1 METPISTVRSSSKG
15 QPQPDVRCAPHPL
28 PSALSG
34 LRPFRFRPG
43 HPAPD
48 AAGPGARS
56 DGGLQQEHKRR
67 RPPSPRIRCHLSAQV
82 MNSSI
87 IPRSS
92 TLQSSDPR
100 APAMTAVRGIGG
112 GRVRRGRAIL
122 ALLPGDGGRVPRGYV
137 PMVLVGD
144 CEERRIMVRVRR
156 DAQARSHGGRSGDG
170 RAAVPSFAGS
180 PAAPAGS
187 SRCSAWR
194 AKLDRS
200 I

>member
-1 METPISTVRSSSKG
+1 MLPFHGPPIRSACQS
-15 QPQPDVRCAPHPL
+15 DAYITHL
-28 PSALSG
+28 HAASALTPSTH
-34 LRPFRFRPG
+34 RKTK
-43 HPAPD
+43 AS
-48 AAGPGARS
+48 AAS
-56 DGGLQQEHKRR
+56 VQL
-67 RPPSPRIRCHLSAQV
+67 I
-82 MNSSI
+82 NSSI
-87 IPRSS
+87 TPRHSTS

-122 ALLPGDGGRVPRGYV
+122 ALLLGDGGRVPRGYV

-144 CEERRIMVRVRR
+144 GEERRIMVRVRR

-200 I
+200 R